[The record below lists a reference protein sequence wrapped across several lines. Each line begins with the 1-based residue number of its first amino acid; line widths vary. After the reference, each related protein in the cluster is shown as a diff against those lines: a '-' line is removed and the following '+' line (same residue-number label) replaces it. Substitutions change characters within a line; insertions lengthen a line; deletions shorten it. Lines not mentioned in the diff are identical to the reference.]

1 MKPTFKAHLAL
12 IGTNVFFAIN
22 FTAVKWLINKHL
34 IQPFGLNWIRMLIT
48 ATMLWGLYLAYP
60 VRSSIRKEDWPRI
73 VLCSLTGIVI
83 NQLLFIKGLSMTHSI
98 HATLLMLGTPIFIVL
113 LSAWFYKDKL
123 TVRKWLGLMLG
134 VAGSSILILS
144 SNKTGNASNVIWGDV
159 LVIINAISYS
169 FYFILVKP
177 LMHKYHPIRITRL
190 LFTIGLFVALP
201 FCWSEFA
208 ATPWYL
214 YTGLDWAV
222 LAQIT
227 ICGTFFA
234 YTFNIYGI
242 KHLGPGIA
250 GSYIYTQPIF
260 AAIIAMIILGETL
273 EMYKIIAGLCIF
285 TGVFLTNR
293 KSKKDA
299 TD

>member
-12 IGTNVFFAIN
+12 IGTNIFFAIN
-22 FTAVKWLINKHL
+22 FTAVKWLINKQL
-34 IQPFGLNWIRMLIT
+34 IQPFGLNWIRMLVT
-48 ATMLWGLYLAYP
+48 VSMLWGLYLAYP
-60 VRSSIRKEDWPRI
+60 TRSAIRKTDWPRI
-73 VLCSLTGIVI
+73 IVCSLTGIVI

-113 LSAWFYKDKL
+113 LGIWFYHDRL
-123 TVRKWLGLMLG
+123 NVRKWMGLLLG
-134 VAGSSILILS
+134 VVGSSILILS
-144 SNKTGNASNVIWGDV
+144 SGKTGNASDVIWGDV

-177 LMHKYHPIRITRL
+177 LMNKYHPLLITRL
-190 LFTIGLFVALP
+190 LFTIGLVVALP
-201 FCWSEFA
+201 FCWKEFA
-208 ATPWYL
+208 TTPWHL
-214 YTGLDWAV
+214 YASLDWVV

-242 KHLGPGIA
+242 KHLGPGVA

-260 AAIIAMIILGETL
+260 AAVIAMVILGEGL
-273 EMYKIIAGLCIF
+273 EIYKIIAGVCIF
-285 TGVFLTNR
+285 TGVFLANR
-293 KSKKDA
+293 KNKNDA